1 MAYDANLVLVNTT
14 AGTGSDTFT
23 ALDLKTGTQRG
34 SLMWARIEVG
44 TATVA
49 TNPIVITFVIQHSS
63 DNSTW
68 HDLVVGADQTVT
80 YAVGTDTP
88 APTDNIIW
96 LPIPVE
102 KRYIRL
108 KTTKT
113 GGTTSTL
120 VCNGYITNS
129 HYQ

>member
-1 MAYDANLVLVNTT
+1 MAYDNNLVLVNTT
-14 AGTGSDTFT
+14 TATGSETFT

-34 SLMWARIEVG
+34 PLMWARVEVG
-44 TATVA
+44 TCTVA
-49 TNPIVITFVIQHSS
+49 TNPLVVTFTIQHSS

-68 HDLVVGADQTVT
+68 HDFIVGADQTVT
-80 YAVGTDTP
+80 YAVGTDTA

-96 LPIPVE
+96 LPLPIE

-108 KTTKT
+108 KTSKT
-113 GGTTSTL
+113 GGTGSAF
-120 VCNGYITNS
+120 VINGYITNS